1 MAVSRPGGP
10 PMRQV
15 LARRGVDGHAVVV
28 FVGDVEAVPAVHRHS
43 HWQNELPVAGAVA
56 AAELAKIIVVQVA
69 DANAYGGGAQG
80 LRWTFWLIP
89 LWLVALP
96 RGVETVLRS
105 RVGAVIAMG
114 FLGVSVFSMA
124 FALTPSTGPWS
135 QSWLHWLL
143 EHYFEIG
150 KYT

>member
-1 MAVSRPGGP
+1 MVGAYLLQSFWQFSDYLEDAADDPLFSSCTFFQHLFNREYGLRAYHGLALLVTVA
-10 PMRQV
+10 V
-15 LARRGVDGHAVVV
+15 LAFYVWRT
-28 FVGDVEAVPAVHRHS
+28 
-43 HWQNELPVAGAVA
+43 N
-56 AAELAKIIVVQVA
+56 
-69 DANAYGGGAQG
+69 NYGGGAQG

-135 QSWLHWLL
+135 QSWLHYVLKQVDL
-143 EHYFEIG
+143 VAY
-150 KYT
+150 